1 MTTRARAVFQVT
13 GWDEQP
19 YEDLEGSGRLT
30 RAAVTQTFS
39 GDIEGD
45 GAVTWL
51 MAYTADDAADYVG
64 IQRITG
70 RLGDREGTVVLT
82 TTGSFDGQVA
92 AGTWRVVAGSGTGGL
107 AGISGSGEFRAPLTG
122 EPSVTLDYDL
132 HDVHDIA

>member
-13 GWDEQP
+13 GWHEQP
-19 YEDLEGSGRLT
+19 YEDLEGSGKLT
-30 RAAVTQTFS
+30 RASVTQTFS

-70 RLGDREGTVVLT
+70 RLGDRDGTVVLT
-82 TTGSFDGQVA
+82 TTGSFDGAVPP
-92 AGTWRVVAGSGTGGL
+92 GTGPV
-107 AGISGSGEFRAPLTG
+107 R
-122 EPSVTLDYDL
+122 
-132 HDVHDIA
+132 